1 MGDEVKLFEID
12 LTAKDGSLVHL
23 AYEETGDI
31 LEIVFSGVEP
41 SSSLELTEHI
51 LLSFNRPQRAA
62 AGLTILD
69 FSRLATPSVFGPRTF
84 ALSGLAGLPEELV
97 ETVVYLLTHPP
108 VNQFL
113 KLISFQAATGQ
124 LIPLTYFERSQA
136 EAVAA

>member
-1 MGDEVKLFEID
+1 MSDEVKLSEID
-12 LTAKDGSLVHL
+12 LTAKDGSPIHL

-41 SSSLELTEHI
+41 NSSLELTAQI
-51 LLSFNRPQRAA
+51 LLSFNRAQRAA

-69 FSRLATPSVFGPRTF
+69 FSMLTTPSAFGPRTF
-84 ALSGLAGLPEELV
+84 ALSGLTELPEELT
-97 ETVVYLLTHPP
+97 ETVIYLLAHPP

-124 LIPLTYFERSQA
+124 LIPLTYFEHSQA
-136 EAVAA
+136 DAVAV